1 MTLKQLTFLREIARQ
16 SLNMSKAA
24 AALYTSQPG
33 VSRQIQLLEEELG
46 VPILVRRKNRTL
58 GYTDAGKAILDAAQR
73 LLNEAESIR
82 AIAAQARGDGGRL
95 AIVTTHL
102 HARYTLLDPVSA
114 FVARYPDVELN
125 LMEAEPDNIPRL
137 LESNE
142 ADIGVTT
149 EVLPGHP
156 ALTYLRGAAMKRSLI
171 MPREHPLARRKQVKL
186 ADIARY
192 PLLGYSPRSRT
203 GQIVN
208 EAFAAA
214 GLTPRYLIS
223 VGDSDVVKAYVMK
236 GLGIALLPALAWNDD
251 AGGPII
257 ARDVTPLFA
266 RSTLTLSFR
275 RNAYLRPYAL
285 DFIRRVPGISPEDL
299 RALH

>member
-1 MTLKQLTFLREIARQ
+1 MFLREIARQ

-186 ADIARY
+186 ADKICNLRDIATSPPAKW
-192 PLLGYSPRSRT
+192 PLARRQAYFDWAGEVIDGLRGAHHT
-203 GQIVN
+203 LEQL
-208 EAFAAA
+208 FDAAA
-214 GLTPRYLIS
+214 E
-223 VGDSDVVKAYVMK
+223 K
-236 GLGIALLPALAWNDD
+236 
-251 AGGPII
+251 
-257 ARDVTPLFA
+257 
-266 RSTLTLSFR
+266 
-275 RNAYLRPYAL
+275 RPSSL
-285 DFIRRVPGISPEDL
+285 
-299 RALH
+299 